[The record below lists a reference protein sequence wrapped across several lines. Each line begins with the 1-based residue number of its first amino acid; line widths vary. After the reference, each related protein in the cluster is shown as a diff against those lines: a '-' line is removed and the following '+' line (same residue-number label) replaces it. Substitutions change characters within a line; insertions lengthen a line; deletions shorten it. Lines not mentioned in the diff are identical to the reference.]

1 MFDCVIC
8 NTTYKRIDAL
18 RIHFASISHRN
29 KVCLS
34 KVSNSNN
41 HKNNLVNSSNNVQ
54 SIAAENHI
62 NGISDTKYITTEMG
76 ATELL
81 EPTEMGVT
89 ELHEPTEMGATELH
103 EPVENMAYKC
113 VGCNKDYSKQPNLSR
128 HHKKCNIFKD
138 AKKLTDYTGMDINTS
153 VMLIKQKNY
162 NKVMPKKKYIP
173 MTDEEFKTY
182 MGITNSKKPNNQVA
196 NITNNNTN
204 NNTNNIQNNN
214 TNNNN
219 TNNITINNNNI
230 MVGNWETISY
240 VRPTNYENMSL
251 LNDEKNKLLLLA
263 SGYHAFKT
271 LLDLIYANTENMNI
285 HIINRKKNY
294 VKILTVEGEV
304 KVVSASTAYDM
315 ITDKLID
322 IIDSFIDASEPLI
335 KAHPMYKAGIEA
347 LKKSHNWEGEGNNR
361 YPEYRRYIE
370 LIVENIGKKSAIN
383 LIRFENDIQQ
393 ILKNGGIVNFNKDTL
408 IVAEVL
414 MTQMIQDDDKPNN
427 NDQIL
432 GY

>member
-34 KVSNSNN
+34 KVSNLNS
-41 HKNNLVNSSNNVQ
+41 HKHDLVNDSNNVQ
-54 SIAAENHI
+54 SLDAENHT
-62 NGISDTKYITTEMG
+62 NGISDTNHISTTTEMG
-76 ATELL
+76 AR
-81 EPTEMGVT
+81 
-89 ELHEPTEMGATELH
+89 ELHEPTE
-103 EPVENMAYKC
+103 NMSYKC

-128 HHKKCNIFKD
+128 HHKKCDIFKD
-138 AKKLTDYTGMDINTS
+138 AKRLTDYTGMDINTS

-162 NKVMPKKKYIP
+162 NKIMPKKKYIP

-182 MGITNSKKPNNQVA
+182 MGITKSKKPNNQVA
-196 NITNNNTN
+196 NITNNNI
-204 NNTNNIQNNN
+204 NNIQNNN

-219 TNNITINNNNI
+219 TNNITINNNI
-230 MVGNWETISY
+230 IVGNWETISY

-361 YPEYRRYIE
+361 YSEYRRYIE

-414 MTQMIQDDDKPNN
+414 MTQMIQDDDKPNS